1 MIKNS
6 AFSNIDQM
14 TLNREKINGSTIGYE
29 VSSKKKNNQVMT
41 CTDEILIFNSNLSS
55 IDSFLVLNLDSLD
68 YREEEITLIPN
79 GSIIHEKSCSV
90 IHNDEV
96 YFYGGFPHSKQISKV
111 KSILSST
118 IISDSAKLRFDFV
131 DGICA
136 SNDRY
141 ILLCFPENNRRL
153 CYKSKYSWPREWWEW
168 FTFVESSFYAHDSV
182 HISSG
187 KKKRTSFRYSFKGQR
202 Y

>member
-1 MIKNS
+1 
-6 AFSNIDQM
+6 M
-14 TLNREKINGSTIGYE
+14 TLNRIKINGSTTDYKF
-29 VSSKKKNNQVMT
+29 SSNKKNNHVTT
-41 CTDEILIFNSNLSS
+41 CTNEILIINSNLSS
-55 IDSFLVLNLDSLD
+55 IDNFLALNLDSLD
-68 YREEEITLIPN
+68 YRKEEIALVPN
-79 GSIIHEKSCSV
+79 GSLIYEKSCSV

-96 YFYGGFPHSKQISKV
+96 YFYGGFPQSKQISKV
-111 KSILSST
+111 KSTLSSK
-118 IISDSAKLRFDFV
+118 IMSDSAKLKFDFV
-131 DGICA
+131 GGICA
-136 SNDRY
+136 SNDKY

-153 CYKSKYSWPREWWEW
+153 CYKSKYSWPKEWWEW